1 MKSDVPYAVSLPL
14 SRRVKRGIGGNNI
27 TRVVKKV
34 DSIVLVETK
43 VNSVWKIEK
52 KTYVY
57 VFNTYLFQ
65 LLNFCR

>member
-43 VNSVWKIEK
+43 VKSVWKIK
-52 KTYVY
+52 KKPMFMFLIHTCSNY
-57 VFNTYLFQ
+57 
-65 LLNFCR
+65 